1 MNTFLAREPHFH
13 KSSPSVLIHARY
25 IHTFTYIILLTP
37 QRQADWAAPIP
48 CTGGPRPRARGSQT
62 KSEDPRA
69 RARLPDQERGSQT
82 KSEAPRPRARLPDQ
96 ERGSQTKS
104 EAPRPR
110 ARLPEQE
117 RGSQTKSEAPR
128 ARAGLP
134 DQERGSQTKS
144 EAPRARARLPDQ
156 ERGSQTKSEAPRA
169 RARLPDQE
177 RGSQIKS
184 EAPRPRAYSWR
195 NYRKGVLEECLSR
208 SGGINRSYGK
218 LYPTWLRYDSK
229 LAGLVRF
236 SYEHKLSFMCINQ
249 GKQISWLA
257 GLIWTDS

>member
-1 MNTFLAREPHFH
+1 MRSWPGSLIFINHRL
-13 KSSPSVLIHARY
+13 PSWFMQGTY
-25 IHTFTYIILLTP
+25 IHLHILFCSLPNGRLTGRHP
-37 QRQADWAAPIP
+37 YHELGAPDQEREA
-48 CTGGPRPRARGSQT
+48 PRPRARLPDQEPGSQT
-62 KSEDPRA
+62 KVEAPRP
-69 RARLPDQERGSQT
+69 RSRLLDQERGSQT

-110 ARLPEQE
+110 SRL
-117 RGSQTKSEAPR
+117 
-128 ARAGLP
+128 L
-134 DQERGSQTKS
+134 DQERGF
-144 EAPRARARLPDQ
+144 
-156 ERGSQTKSEAPRA
+156 
-169 RARLPDQE
+169 
-177 RGSQIKS
+177 QIKS

-236 SYEHKLSFMCINQ
+236 SYERKLNFMCINQ

-257 GLIWTDS
+257 GLVWTDS